1 MNFESEL
8 KKGNFVIGTCTDCD
22 RVVWPPSN
30 LCNSC
35 FGKIIWKKASLV
47 GKLIEYSKKNDIDF
61 CLAEFE
67 NGVRI
72 MGDLI
77 LKAKK
82 PEIGAQVKL
91 EKCGI
96 TDGNYS
102 FVMSCI

>member
-1 MNFESEL
+1 L
-8 KKGNFVIGTCTDCD
+8 A
-22 RVVWPPSN
+22 N
-30 LCNSC
+30 LLN
-35 FGKIIWKKASLV
+35 IQ
-47 GKLIEYSKKNDIDF
+47 KKNDIDF

-102 FVMSCI
+102 FVMSTI